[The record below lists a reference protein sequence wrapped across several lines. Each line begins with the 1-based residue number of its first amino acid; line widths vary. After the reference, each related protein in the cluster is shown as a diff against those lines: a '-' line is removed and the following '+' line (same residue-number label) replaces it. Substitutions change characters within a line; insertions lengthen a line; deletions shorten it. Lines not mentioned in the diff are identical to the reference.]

1 MTEILKKTDYKVQI
15 KKILT
20 FKFMTD
26 MELDNLIEN
35 CSILSFDEE
44 EPIVIQGQTDQSFY
58 AVIEGSVKVSARETE
73 GKDIYICTIGDGEI
87 FGEAGIFMKVKRTA
101 SVTSCTKTIVLRIE
115 RTQMLQFIKENPVAG
130 NKFFMVMIYGL
141 LKKLKE
147 VNRELAY
154 ERKADVDQ
162 DDIDALVNGLLN

>member
-1 MTEILKKTDYKVQI
+1 MPKYTDEQI
-15 KKILT
+15 EKAV
-20 FKFMTD
+20 
-26 MELDNLIEN
+26 DNLIDS

-44 EPIVIQGQTDQSFY
+44 EPIIKQGDTDQSFF
-58 AVIEGSVKVSARETE
+58 AVVEGSVTVSALESE
-73 GKDIYICTIGDGEI
+73 GKDVYICTIGDGEI

-101 SVTSCTKTIVLRIE
+101 SVTSSMKTIVFKID
-115 RTQMLQFIKENPVAG
+115 RTHMQKFIKENPSAG

-147 VNRELAY
+147 ANQELAY

-162 DDIDALVNGLLN
+162 DDIDALVNDLLN

>member
-1 MTEILKKTDYKVQI
+1 MIELKNKTSYKKQI
-15 KKILT
+15 RNILT

-26 MELDNLIEN
+26 IEIDNLIKN
-35 CSILSFDEE
+35 CSILEFDIE
-44 EPIVIQGQTDQSFY
+44 EPIIIQGDTDQSFY
-58 AVIEGSVKVSARETE
+58 AVVEGSVVVSSLEAE
-73 GKDIYICTIGDGEI
+73 GRDVYICTIGDGEI

-101 SVTSCTKTIVLRIE
+101 SVTSKSKTIVFKIE
-115 RTQMLQFIKENPVAG
+115 RTQMLKYIKENPYAG

-147 VNRELAY
+147 TNQELAY

-162 DDIDALVNGLLN
+162 DDIDALVNSLLN

>member
-1 MTEILKKTDYKVQI
+1 MTKIKDKAGYKNQI
-15 KKILT
+15 REILT

-26 MELDNLIEN
+26 TELDNLITN
-35 CSILSFDEE
+35 CSILDFDEE
-44 EPIVIQGQTDQSFY
+44 EPIIKQGDTDQSFY
-58 AVIEGSVKVSARETE
+58 AVVEGSVRVSASGSE
-73 GKDIYICTIGDGEI
+73 GKDVYICTIGDGEI

-101 SVTSCTKTIVLRIE
+101 SVTSSTKTNVFRIE
-115 RTQMLQFIKENPVAG
+115 RTQMLKFIKENPSAG

-147 VNRELAY
+147 TNRELAY

-162 DDIDALVNGLLN
+162 DDIDALVNDLLN

>member
-1 MTEILKKTDYKVQI
+1 MTEITEKAGYKNQI
-15 KKILT
+15 REILT

-26 MELDNLIEN
+26 TELDNLIEN
-35 CSILSFDEE
+35 CSIMDFDEE
-44 EPIVIQGQTDQSFY
+44 EPIIKQGDTDQSFY
-58 AVIEGSVKVSARETE
+58 AVIKGSVRVSALETE
-73 GKDIYICTIGDGEI
+73 GRDVYICTIGDGEI

-101 SVTSCTKTIVLRIE
+101 SVTSSMTTTVFKID
-115 RTQMLQFIKENPVAG
+115 RTHMLKFIKENPSAG

-147 VNRELAY
+147 VNQELAY

-162 DDIDALVNGLLN
+162 DDIDALVNDLLN

>member
-1 MTEILKKTDYKVQI
+1 MTELTEKTSYKSQI
-15 KKILT
+15 RKILT

-26 MELDNLIEN
+26 IELDHLIN
-35 CSILSFDEE
+35 SCSILSFDEE
-44 EPIVIQGQTDQSFY
+44 EPIIKQGDTDQSFY
-58 AVIEGSVKVSARETE
+58 AVVEGSVRVSALESE
-73 GKDIYICTIGDGEI
+73 GKDVYICTIGDGEI
-87 FGEAGIFMKVKRTA
+87 FGEAGIFMNVKRTA
-101 SVTSCTKTIVLRIE
+101 SVTSCTKTIVFRIE
-115 RTQMLQFIKENPVAG
+115 RTQMLKFLKENPVAG

-154 ERKADVDQ
+154 ERKTDVDQ

>member
-1 MTEILKKTDYKVQI
+1 MIKVTDKSGYREQI
-15 KKILT
+15 RGVLT

-26 MELDNLIEN
+26 TELDNLIEN
-35 CSILSFDEE
+35 CSIMEFDEE
-44 EPIVIQGQTDQSFY
+44 EPIIKQGDTDQSFY
-58 AVIEGSVKVSARETE
+58 AVVEGSVRVSALESE
-73 GKDIYICTIGDGEI
+73 GKDVYICTIGDGEI

-101 SVTSCTKTIVLRIE
+101 SVTSCTKTIVFRIE
-115 RTQMLQFIKENPVAG
+115 RTQMLKFLKENPVAG

-154 ERKADVDQ
+154 ERKTDVDQ